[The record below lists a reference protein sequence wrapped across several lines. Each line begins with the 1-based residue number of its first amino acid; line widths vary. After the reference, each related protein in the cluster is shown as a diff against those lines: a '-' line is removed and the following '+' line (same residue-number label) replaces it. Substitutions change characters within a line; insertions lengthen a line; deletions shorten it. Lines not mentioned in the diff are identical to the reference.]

1 MELGLRDKAVLV
13 TGGTRG
19 IGRAIALAYARDR
32 ARVAI
37 TYATDEA
44 AATTVVQQIAA
55 EGGSGVAA
63 RLDLAEPASIPA
75 AVTETAERFGGLDV
89 LVANAVRW
97 PIDARGPLAESD
109 PDVWSRALRANL
121 EGTAATVRAALAYL
135 SRSSAG
141 RVVLVS
147 SGVSRHG
154 MAGATAYATAKA
166 GLDGL
171 IAALKWEAGQ
181 HDVLSTSSAR
191 ASPSPRTTSQAS
203 PTTYGNPFASARL
216 RDASPCPTT
225 SPTRSC
231 WSARRQTATS
241 PAHTSQSRAASTEP
255 EDGDRSCLVTVRN
268 APPARPSAACRCA
281 AEDVMTRYGFASGTN
296 RHGRRTGRYSPGQS
310 AYASSASLVSLA
322 ADAPYFAATSLTG

>member
-1 MELGLRDKAVLV
+1 
-13 TGGTRG
+13 
-19 IGRAIALAYARDR
+19 
-32 ARVAI
+32 
-37 TYATDEA
+37 
-44 AATTVVQQIAA
+44 
-55 EGGSGVAA
+55 VAA

-75 AVTETAERFGGLDV
+75 AVAQTAERFGGLDV

-181 HDVLSTSSAR
+181 HDVLINIVSPGFTVTENNL
-191 ASPSPRTTSQAS
+191 ASFSDDVRQSVRQRTPSR
-203 PTTYGNPFASARL
+203 RL
-216 RDASPCPTT
+216 SVPDDIA
-225 SPTRSC
+225 
-231 WSARRQTATS
+231 TAVLLLGS
-241 PAHTSQSRAASTEP
+241 PAN
-255 EDGDRSCLVTVRN
+255 GN
-268 APPARPSAACRCA
+268 I
-281 AEDVMTRYGFASGTN
+281 
-296 RHGRRTGRYSPGQS
+296 TG
-310 AYASSASLVSLA
+310 AYLPVAGGI
-322 ADAPYFAATSLTG
+322 D

>member
-75 AVTETAERFGGLDV
+75 AVAQTAERFGGLDV

-109 PDVWSRALRANL
+109 PDV
-121 EGTAATVRAALAYL
+121 
-135 SRSSAG
+135 
-141 RVVLVS
+141 
-147 SGVSRHG
+147 
-154 MAGATAYATAKA
+154 
-166 GLDGL
+166 
-171 IAALKWEAGQ
+171 
-181 HDVLSTSSAR
+181 
-191 ASPSPRTTSQAS
+191 PRTTSRAS
-203 PTTYGNPFASARL
+203 RTTYGNPFASAPL

-225 SPTRSC
+225 SPPRSC
-231 WSARRQTATS
+231 CSAHRQTATS

-255 EDGDRSCLVTVRN
+255 EDGVRSSVHSGSDRGER
-268 APPARPSAACRCA
+268 RMSAA
-281 AEDVMTRYGFASGTN
+281 
-296 RHGRRTGRYSPGQS
+296 
-310 AYASSASLVSLA
+310 LA
-322 ADAPYFAATSLTG
+322 AQSTQFGTR

>member
-75 AVTETAERFGGLDV
+75 AVAQTAERFGGLDV

-121 EGTAATVRAALAYL
+121 EGTAATVRAALAL
-135 SRSSAG
+135 DASCGEWEPVIESRTASTG
-141 RVVLVS
+141 RPGQLT
-147 SGVSRHG
+147 SGVL
-154 MAGATAYATAKA
+154 
-166 GLDGL
+166 LDPN
-171 IAALKWEAGQ
+171 Q
-181 HDVLSTSSAR
+181 SAR
-191 ASPSPRTTSQAS
+191 MSVRPVFGFSRCRPRL
-203 PTTYGNPFASARL
+203 GGM
-216 RDASPCPTT
+216 
-225 SPTRSC
+225 
-231 WSARRQTATS
+231 RR
-241 PAHTSQSRAASTEP
+241 
-255 EDGDRSCLVTVRN
+255 
-268 APPARPSAACRCA
+268 
-281 AEDVMTRYGFASGTN
+281 
-296 RHGRRTGRYSPGQS
+296 
-310 AYASSASLVSLA
+310 
-322 ADAPYFAATSLTG
+322 